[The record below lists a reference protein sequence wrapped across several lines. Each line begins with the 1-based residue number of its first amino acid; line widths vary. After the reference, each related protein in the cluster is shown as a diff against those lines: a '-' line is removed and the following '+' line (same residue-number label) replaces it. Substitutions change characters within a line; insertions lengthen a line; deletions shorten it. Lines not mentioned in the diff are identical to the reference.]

1 MKKGLETS
9 WLYID
14 LTPQRGGEQVFISIA
29 FSFLSFASPR
39 YRSNFFA
46 LVHPMAKKKKADHPM
61 GKKKPKHH
69 PMGNMKNQITR
80 TKKGTLKIKKK
91 HENKLYWSF
100 IYG

>member
-1 MKKGLETS
+1 
-9 WLYID
+9 
-14 LTPQRGGEQVFISIA
+14 
-29 FSFLSFASPR
+29 
-39 YRSNFFA
+39 
-46 LVHPMAKKKKADHPM
+46 MAKKKKADHPM